1 MIAYAPTVGATKQ
14 GAANI
19 NNTEEIL
26 SNPDYH
32 LITSEVDMHDS
43 GIQLDK
49 EHSADSSEVS
59 LMTQVVNALGARG
72 YTFDEAQ
79 DVYEALLAITEFNI
93 EDSLKSFRAEDAKEA
108 KDYEVKAV
116 MSFIAQALQTNKDAD
131 LLACLTLHLKEGVY
145 SHYEALNG
153 KIPVSHSEILNKVI
167 TSIST

>member
-1 MIAYAPTVGATKQ
+1 
-14 GAANI
+14 
-19 NNTEEIL
+19 
-26 SNPDYH
+26 
-32 LITSEVDMHDS
+32 
-43 GIQLDK
+43 
-49 EHSADSSEVS
+49 
-59 LMTQVVNALGARG
+59 MTQVVNALGARG